1 MGGAGAGAG
10 TGAGAGPVWPRVRRL
25 PTHVVIFDTDAERP
39 GVAAWLAASKFSLP
53 RGRSFPFSALP
64 GPLQLRGDAHAAPGG
79 EPREVRVYSHACWVD
94 AVAAAGPTT

>member
-1 MGGAGAGAG
+1 
-10 TGAGAGPVWPRVRRL
+10 
-25 PTHVVIFDTDAERP
+25 
-39 GVAAWLAASKFSLP
+39 VAAWLAASNFSLP